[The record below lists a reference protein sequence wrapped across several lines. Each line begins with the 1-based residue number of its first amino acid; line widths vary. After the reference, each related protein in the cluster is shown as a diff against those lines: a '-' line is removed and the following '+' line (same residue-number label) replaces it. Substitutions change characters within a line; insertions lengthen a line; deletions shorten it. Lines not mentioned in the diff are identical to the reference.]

1 MRSRFTAF
9 AIGDARYLGD
19 TWHPRTAPASIDL
32 DDALEWRRL
41 EIIGTTRGGSGDD
54 RGTVE
59 FRAHWRM
66 RATGRSARSMSSAGS
81 CARAGAGSTST
92 ATSGRMPL
100 RAETPRDDEV
110 RA

>member
-19 TWHPRTAPASIDL
+19 TWHPRTAPASIHL

-41 EIIGTTRGGSGDD
+41 EIIGTSGGGPGDD

-66 RATGRSARSMSSAGS
+66 RATGEV
-81 CARAGAGSTST
+81 GALHEFSRFRRVR
-92 ATSGRMPL
+92 GRWFYL
-100 RAETPRDDEV
+100 DGDVEEDAAPR
-110 RA
+110 

>member
-9 AIGDARYLGD
+9 AIGDARYLRD

-41 EIIGTTRGGSGDD
+41 EIIRTDGGAPADD

-59 FRAHWRM
+59 FRAHWRVP
-66 RATGRSARSMSSAGS
+66 ATGER
-81 CARAGAGSTST
+81 GALHEVSRFHRLR
-92 ATSGRMPL
+92 GRWFYL
-100 RAETPRDDEV
+100 DGDVEDEPAV
-110 RA
+110 R